1 MSIII
6 KLVSTDSLRIDNT
19 SFIVR
24 DTFIDF
30 STIVP
35 VAHAPWPHQVRFGM
49 ASAFDEPSIV
59 RGYLITD
66 SGNRISQ
73 QARILGPRNIVLNG
87 KTTVEA
93 GCVLRGDLRR
103 SGGASAAGTSS
114 TSSSAAAAGGTALVL
129 GRYGH
134 IGRDTILR
142 PPGKCYKG

>member
-1 MSIII
+1 
-6 KLVSTDSLRIDNT
+6 
-19 SFIVR
+19 
-24 DTFIDF
+24 
-30 STIVP
+30 
-35 VAHAPWPHQVRFGM
+35 M
-49 ASAFDEPSIV
+49 ASAFDETETV
-59 RGYLITD
+59 RGYLTTD

-103 SGGASAAGTSS
+103 SGSSSTGHGGAAGGASSASS
-114 TSSSAAAAGGTALVL
+114 AGGTALML

-142 PPGKCYKG
+142 PPGKCYKGCASHSMTSSPKKED